1 MKANDNETSSSTP
14 IYNEL
19 AEKLGNPLPD
29 EK

>member
-1 MKANDNETSSSTP
+1 MSKDNEGNSPTP
-14 IYNEL
+14 IYDEL